1 MVPES
6 SAICAGSSRGRPHEP
21 LPLFDIEHEI
31 GLSAHQLLRGR
42 GAVEVGR
49 DQLLDFEGLKPNVA
63 PQPGD
68 ILIEQNEVAVH
79 RSLRAAVTVS
89 DEWRSSAFEPGGCL
103 P

>member
-21 LPLFDIEHEI
+21 FPLFDIEHEI

-63 PQPGD
+63 PGTQGRPRNS
-68 ILIEQNEVAVH
+68 LLRCRAVF
-79 RSLRAAVTVS
+79 LN
-89 DEWRSSAFEPGGCL
+89 FG
-103 P
+103 